1 MWRYIGYS
9 LTGETR
15 DQSLIVAFGEGANG
29 KSTLLTILR
38 LLLGPMAHHAAFSTL
53 QHVSNTSKHGP
64 STELASLRHMR
75 LVTAIETNEGVR
87 LDEALIKGITG
98 GDPITARHLH
108 QGLQTFTPECKVFI
122 AVNHKPV
129 IRGTDNGIWR
139 RMRLLPFANR
149 FNPEV
154 EPDLE
159 QTLRSELPGILAWA
173 VKGCLAYQHRGLTP
187 PEVVRVATEEY
198 RQESDMLAEFI
209 EARCETGDPEDREY
223 RAKGGELRE
232 AYEQWCRANGL
243 GSEMLNARA
252 FGQEM
257 ARRYNKKAL
266 QGVITYCGIRLKR
279 DKEVADIDS
288 ELQRIRQISLRSNP
302 FE

>member
-1 MWRYIGYS
+1 MPEVSHTHLRVVS
-9 LTGETR
+9 SPPQV
-15 DQSLIVAFGEGANG
+15 DNA
-29 KSTLLTILR
+29 LLTILR

-64 STELASLRHMR
+64 STELASLRYMR
-75 LVTAIETNEGVR
+75 MVTAIETNEGVR

-108 QGLQTFTPECKVFI
+108 QGLQTFVPECKVFI

-139 RMRLLPFANR
+139 RMRLLPFTKR
-149 FNPEV
+149 FNPEA

-159 QTLRSELPGILAWA
+159 QTLRSELLGILAWA
-173 VKGCLAYQHRGLTP
+173 VRGCLEYQRRGLEP
-187 PEVVRVATEEY
+187 PEVVKAATREY

-223 RAKGGELRE
+223 RAKGGELRA

-257 ARRYNKKAL
+257 ARRYTRKSL
-266 QGVITYCGIRLKR
+266 QGVMTYCGIRLKR
-279 DKEVADIDS
+279 DEEVAEIDNQ
-288 ELQRIRQISLRSNP
+288 LQRMSRISLTGDP
-302 FE
+302 FR